1 MEKFQRIQAKVKRI
15 LVEEFGKLIS
25 EGEDAF
31 IFECNDAILTLSFIR
46 HDPTD
51 EEGRIF
57 LEFAAEI
64 AFVDEVTDELK
75 SWVAFHGAEFL
86 IGTFVLQ
93 KVNEGAGVLF
103 RYRILGDDIDPSEI
117 YVASYAVA
125 ETVNIFGSEFEDG
138 RAPVNSSDVKD

>member
-25 EGEDAF
+25 ENEEAF
-31 IFECNDAILTLSFIR
+31 IFECNDAIVTLSFIR
-46 HDPTD
+46 HDPSD

-57 LEFAAEI
+57 LEFGAQV
-64 AFVDEVTDELK
+64 AFADEVTDELK
-75 SWVAFHGAEFL
+75 SWIAFRGAEFL

-93 KVNEGAGVLF
+93 KVGEGAGVIF
-103 RYRILGDDIDPSEI
+103 RYRMLGDDIDPSEI

-125 ETVNIFGSEFEDG
+125 ETVNIFGPEFDSG
-138 RAPVNSSDVKD
+138 LYSSDLSEVED

>member
-25 EGEDAF
+25 EDEEAF
-31 IFECNDAILTLSFIR
+31 IFECNDAIVTLSFIR
-46 HDPTD
+46 HDPSD

-57 LEFAAEI
+57 LEFGAQV

-75 SWVAFHGAEFL
+75 SWIAFRGAEFL

-93 KVNEGAGVLF
+93 KVGEGAGVIF
-103 RYRILGDDIDPSEI
+103 RYRMLGDDIDPSEI

-125 ETVNIFGSEFEDG
+125 ETVNIFGPEFDSG
-138 RAPVNSSDVKD
+138 LYSSDLSEVED